1 MVLVEVKMASAHWLA
16 FFSRPQF
23 LVLMYLVT
31 YLGRLCNG
39 LTVLIIGKDAKTRSR
54 CPSYPMVTFG
64 SFSRCDRCVFAPTFL
79 QTASG
84 RSHFLQLFMLW
95 TCMISA

>member
-1 MVLVEVKMASAHWLA
+1 MLVEVKMASAHWLA

-39 LTVLIIGKDAKTRSR
+39 LTVLIIGKDAKNT
-54 CPSYPMVTFG
+54 PQM
-64 SFSRCDRCVFAPTFL
+64 SFIPDGHLWFL
-79 QTASG
+79 
-84 RSHFLQLFMLW
+84 LQV
-95 TCMISA
+95 